1 MMGRHKSKI
10 RSWEEVITIRIGL
23 VGELMSRTE
32 ITSSRVAE
40 GRTEEYNEDG

>member
-10 RSWEEVITIRIGL
+10 RTWQEEIIIRIGL

-32 ITSSRVAE
+32 LTSSRVAE
-40 GRTEEYNEDG
+40 GRTEEYYENG